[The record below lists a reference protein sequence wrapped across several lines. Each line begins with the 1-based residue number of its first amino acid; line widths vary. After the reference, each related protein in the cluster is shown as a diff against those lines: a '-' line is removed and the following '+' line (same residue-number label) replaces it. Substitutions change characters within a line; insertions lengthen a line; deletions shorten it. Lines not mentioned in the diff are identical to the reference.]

1 MLGLDRR
8 IWAVRYHN
16 GPIIV
21 PAAAVEGTTCKTL
34 AACRNGIHEQGVSAK
49 RDEMVGTPAFVW
61 AQCEKGEII
70 ACNCHPEA
78 YPETRELVV
87 AMVKALT
94 GREIH
99 PPAKYFRRYQ
109 AFGKG
114 PLMDAVRNNE

>member
-1 MLGLDRR
+1 MIYFRYRGFPLLFGFLGKILQHKPAGRLLSLP
-8 IWAVRYHN
+8 
-16 GPIIV
+16 GP
-21 PAAAVEGTTCKTL
+21 GGS
-34 AACRNGIHEQGVSAK
+34 RDHRGK
-49 RDEMVGTPAFVW
+49 RP
-61 AQCEKGEII
+61 
-70 ACNCHPEA
+70 HPEA

-114 PLMDAVRNNE
+114 PLMDAVRRND